1 MNDDYMT
8 MSELM
13 ESMGFSHRT
22 SFRENYFNTA
32 LEDGVIERLYPDRPN
47 HPKQKYRLT
56 EAAKEW
62 KKNNPKKLTDGGDEG
77 LG

>member
-1 MNDDYMT
+1 MT

-22 SFRENYFNTA
+22 SFRENYFKPA
-32 LEDGVIERLYPDRPN
+32 LEDGAVEQLYPDQPN
-47 HPKQKYRLT
+47 HPRQKYRLT

-62 KKNNPKKLTDGGDEG
+62 KNNQTTNRQPDGERWRI
-77 LG
+77 

>member
-8 MSELM
+8 MSEIM

-22 SFRENYFNTA
+22 SFRENYFKPA
-32 LEDGVIERLYPDRPN
+32 LEDGAVELLYPDTPN
-47 HPKQKYRLT
+47 HPQQKYRLT

-62 KKNNPKKLTDGGDEG
+62 KNKKIPKKPKKGI
-77 LG
+77 